1 MPVFRASGV
10 RHDRNTNKRKLQNG
24 LGCGLGLGDCWVL
37 VRLNYAGV
45 GLALAV
51 AVALGGCTD
60 ADTGQAW
67 FAKPFDMS
75 GRGAGYTFS
84 ELSETQKNQRPI
96 TANDLVNAN
105 GSCAAP
111 ATPLAAAAPAPAPAP
126 GAAAGTPPGAPTGD
140 PSSSLMGSG
149 VGLGMS
155 ECDVVFR
162 AGQPSSVQIGNT
174 PYGDRTAVLT
184 YESGPRPGIYRFL
197 RGSLTSMDRVA
208 EQPPPQVAKKKP
220 AKPQKKAAQ
229 N

>member
-1 MPVFRASGV
+1 M
-10 RHDRNTNKRKLQNG
+10 
-24 LGCGLGLGDCWVL
+24 
-37 VRLNYAGV
+37 
-45 GLALAV
+45 ALAV

-75 GRGAGYTFS
+75 GRSAGYTFS
-84 ELSETQKNQRPI
+84 ELSETQKSQR
-96 TANDLVNAN
+96 ANYGERSGERQWVMP
-105 GSCAAP
+105 AP
-111 ATPLAAAAPAPAPAP
+111 ATPLAAAPPAPAPAP
-126 GAAAGTPPGAPTGD
+126 GAPPGAPPDAPAGD
-140 PSSSLMGSG
+140 PSSLMGSG

-174 PYGDRTAVLT
+174 PNGDRTAVLT
-184 YESGPRPGIYRFL
+184 YRVGPRPGIYRFL

-208 EQPPPQVAKKKP
+208 EQPAPPQVAKKKP
-220 AKPQKKAAQ
+220 TKPKKAAQ